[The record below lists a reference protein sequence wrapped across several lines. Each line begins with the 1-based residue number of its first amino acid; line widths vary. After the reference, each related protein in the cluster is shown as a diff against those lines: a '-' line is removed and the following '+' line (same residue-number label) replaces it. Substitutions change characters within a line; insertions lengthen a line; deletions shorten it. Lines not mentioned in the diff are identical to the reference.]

1 MSEPLTDFIR
11 SRLAP
16 DSLMILCG
24 LPATGKSTA
33 AGLIARMRGFPIIAT
48 DAVRRE
54 ILKDADIFDPAVASD
69 PQRRRR
75 VYDEV
80 FRRAEGS
87 LNVSQ
92 GLILDGTFL
101 TERLRRRA
109 AEIAARTGR
118 RFVIMETRCSE
129 ETALRRISERTRE
142 TTLSNALTAEAYFAN
157 RSRFEPV
164 DIGELKRAFPVL
176 HISHVIIDAESDDP
190 GEWRLLGEFGNE
202 D

>member
-11 SRLAP
+11 SRLGLN
-16 DSLMILCG
+16 SLMIMCG

-33 AGLIARMRGFPIIAT
+33 AGLIARMKGFPIIAT

-54 ILKDADIFDPAVASD
+54 ILKDEDIFDPAAASD
-69 PQRRRR
+69 PERRRR

-80 FRRAEGS
+80 FRRAEASASGS
-87 LNVSQ
+87 A
-92 GLILDGTFL
+92 GIILDGTFL

-142 TTLSNALTAEAYFAN
+142 STLSNALTAEAYFAN

-164 DIGELKRAFPVL
+164 DIGELKRVFPAL
-176 HISHVIIDAESDDP
+176 HTSHVIIDAESDDP
-190 GEWRLLGEFGNE
+190 DDWRVLGEFGNE